1 MSRAIFRL
9 ALVRTV
15 VVLLQLYGLMV
26 AADLPGVWIDVPF
39 VKQEKDGC
47 GAASIAMVMQYWQR
61 QEQQPARPDSDPAQI
76 QRELYSAKAHGIYAS
91 DMERYFKEK
100 GFRTF
105 TIRGEWEDL
114 KQHLDKGRPLI
125 VALKPAALKPPH
137 ERDAR
142 VYIGDGTPLHY
153 VVVAGMDPGQGLVL
167 VNDPAQRKLLKQDR
181 ASFERDWNAAGN
193 WTLLA
198 LPQPADR

>member
-1 MSRAIFRL
+1 VLRGILSLTFTRL
-9 ALVRTV
+9 GLVRTRALRTTL
-15 VVLLQLYGLMV
+15 VVLGVCGSML
-26 AADLPGVWIDVPF
+26 AADLPGVWLDVPF

-61 QEQQPARPDSDPAQI
+61 QQGQPASADSDAAAI
-76 QRELYSAKAHGIYAS
+76 QRALFSAKAHGIYAS
-91 DMERYFKEK
+91 DMERYFREK

-125 VALKPAALKPPH
+125 VALKPTAGA
-137 ERDAR
+137 
-142 VYIGDGTPLHY
+142 PLHY
-153 VVVAGMDPGQGLVL
+153 VVVTGVDPEQAIVM

-181 ASFERDWNAAGN
+181 PSFDREWSAAGR

-198 LPQPADR
+198 VPQGESR

>member
-1 MSRAIFRL
+1 VLSRI
-9 ALVRTV
+9 VRTT
-15 VVLLQLYGLMV
+15 VVLLGVCGALL
-26 AADLPGVWIDVPF
+26 AADLPGVWLDVPF

-47 GAASIAMVMQYWQR
+47 GAASVAMVMQYWQR
-61 QEQQPARPDSDPAQI
+61 ESGQSPSEDSDAAQI
-76 QRELYSAKAHGIYAS
+76 QRALYSAKAHGIYAS

-125 VALKPAALKPPH
+125 VALKP
-137 ERDAR
+137 
-142 VYIGDGTPLHY
+142 GGSGPLHY
-153 VVVAGMDPGQGLVL
+153 VVVTGLEQEIVT

-181 ASFERDWNAAGN
+181 PGFEQEWSAAGK

-198 LPQPADR
+198 LPQTEAR